1 MTSKSPRKKI
11 EPSRYRGFCDVA
23 ENFYEGAKVAFDYS
37 YYNVA
42 GVLFVHAAIAY
53 SDAISIK
60 TKGMKI
66 QGENHYEII
75 SLLYDLIPQSDIKKA
90 ALNHLQNIIDQKNK
104 LSYSGDVYHKKDIE
118 SLRKHF
124 ERFKTWADQLLK

>member
-1 MTSKSPRKKI
+1 M
-11 EPSRYRGFCDVA
+11 EPSRCREFCDVA